1 MSQFLRFSNFVQK
14 SAGENLSDFI
24 ISLNVTFSHHE
35 MSDSVWILHYRDLF
49 VSKNTELMNKMGKKL
64 KKKHLK

>member
-1 MSQFLRFSNFVQK
+1 
-14 SAGENLSDFI
+14 
-24 ISLNVTFSHHE
+24 

-64 KKKHLK
+64 KKKNILNNYFNTLCVYLSI

>member
-1 MSQFLRFSNFVQK
+1 
-14 SAGENLSDFI
+14 
-24 ISLNVTFSHHE
+24 
-35 MSDSVWILHYRDLF
+35 MSDSVSILHYRDRF